1 MSKGKVTNSL
11 REIRGTT
18 WRRNTRASS
27 RLWEQQVKVRVSG
40 TAEYICR
47 CGWFAVAE
55 GRRKVRQGTE
65 LEGGAG
71 AKLQGAKLV
80 PYTVD

>member
-1 MSKGKVTNSL
+1 MEEEYSDKFQVV
-11 REIRGTT
+11 GT
-18 WRRNTRASS
+18 AS
-27 RLWEQQVKVRVSG
+27 VKVRVSG